1 MKFRRE
7 CILRTLK
14 RITHWKNKM
23 INSIHKEM
31 TDDES
36 YENQKLLYKSNPSA
50 FLSPKEWKK
59 RRLLVLQKEGRV
71 WSK

>member
-1 MKFRRE
+1 
-7 CILRTLK
+7 
-14 RITHWKNKM
+14 M